1 MHSYTLGLLKNF
13 AVLQQT
19 SLIVS
24 EVSEV
29 ESVKVGKGNPPDL
42 DARVQV
48 IVGSA
53 EEADLSW
60 LLNSGHCKPTP
71 PHVCAVLMAG
81 EPPKENQQAQHRVA
95 IAGDMESQNMDD
107 FTAREDSNYF
117 QSFQLLQD
125 GQDNA
130 GCQPL
135 MSALPSVR
143 QFLQRWIAN

>member
-1 MHSYTLGLLKNF
+1 M
-13 AVLQQT
+13 
-19 SLIVS
+19 
-24 EVSEV
+24 SEV
-29 ESVKVGKGNPPDL
+29 ESVKDGEGNPPDL

-71 PHVCAVLMAG
+71 PHVCAVHMAG

-107 FTAREDSNYF
+107 FTSVF
-117 QSFQLLQD
+117 LWQW
-125 GQDNA
+125 
-130 GCQPL
+130 QP
-135 MSALPSVR
+135 
-143 QFLQRWIAN
+143 